1 MKVLDEIA
9 EYEECVVGEY
19 VGCVAVEYGE
29 YEVVEAKDLTLN

>member
-1 MKVLDEIA
+1 MKVLDEIV

-19 VGCVAVEYGE
+19 VGCVVVEYGE